1 MKREDIKKFFPD
13 ATEEQLKGLLDI
25 NTADIGKAK
34 GELEAVKADLE
45 KANGTL
51 KEYETTI
58 ADMKKS
64 AEGNEDFK
72 KKFEELEQRIAD
84 EKAEAEKK
92 AKEEAEEAEYSNR
105 FKTVVGEQKWRD
117 ALTEKAVYAEFK
129 TALQDETN
137 KGKGDKDIL
146 AALTQDKEYF
156 AKDPARVPA
165 FSRGTG
171 FAGGE
176 VDDAAERQWA
186 YPPRRTKENRK
197 ENETWRTALHFSKN
211 TLTCWTRSIR
221 MRPLPLRWTAI

>member
-1 MKREDIKKFFPD
+1 MKREDIKKIFPD

-51 KEYETTI
+51 REYETTI

-72 KKFEELEQRIAD
+72 KKFEDLEQRIAD
-84 EKAEAEKK
+84 EKAEAERK

-129 TALQDETN
+129 TALQDEAN

-176 VDDAAERQWA
+176 VDDAAVRA
-186 YPPRRTKENRK
+186 AMGLSPKK
-197 ENETWRTALHFSKN
+197 D
-211 TLTCWTRSIR
+211 
-221 MRPLPLRWTAI
+221 

>member
-1 MKREDIKKFFPD
+1 MKREDIKKIFPD

-34 GELEAVKADLE
+34 GELETVKANLE

-72 KKFEELEQRIAD
+72 KKFEDLEQRIAD

-129 TALQDETN
+129 TALQDEAN

-176 VDDAAERQWA
+176 VDDAAVRA
-186 YPPRRTKENRK
+186 AMGLSPKK
-197 ENETWRTALHFSKN
+197 D
-211 TLTCWTRSIR
+211 
-221 MRPLPLRWTAI
+221 

>member
-1 MKREDIKKFFPD
+1 MKREDIKKIFPD

-34 GELEAVKADLE
+34 GELETVRADLE

-58 ADMKKS
+58 ADLKKS

-84 EKAEAEKK
+84 EKAAAERK

-117 ALTEKAVYAEFK
+117 ELTEKAVYAEFK
-129 TALQDETN
+129 TALQDEAN

-165 FSRGTG
+165 FSRWTG
-171 FAGGE
+171 FAGGAA
-176 VDDAAERQWA
+176 DDAAVRA
-186 YPPRRTKENRK
+186 AMGLSPKKE
-197 ENETWRTALHFSKN
+197 
-211 TLTCWTRSIR
+211 
-221 MRPLPLRWTAI
+221 

>member
-1 MKREDIKKFFPD
+1 MKREDIKKIFPD

-51 KEYETTI
+51 REYETTI

-92 AKEEAEEAEYSNR
+92 AKAEAEEAEYSNR

-129 TALQDETN
+129 TALQDEAN

-146 AALTQDKEYF
+146 ETLT
-156 AKDPARVPA
+156 KDRNYWENPNQPANMA
-165 FSRGTG
+165 GMGTNG
-171 FAGGE
+171 KTNGANPFNFHFAGVRAKE
-176 VDDAAERQWA
+176 
-186 YPPRRTKENRK
+186 TK
-197 ENETWRTALHFSKN
+197 
-211 TLTCWTRSIR
+211 
-221 MRPLPLRWTAI
+221 

>member
-1 MKREDIKKFFPD
+1 MKREDIKKIFPD

-34 GELEAVKADLE
+34 GDLETVRADLE

-72 KKFEELEQRIAD
+72 KKFEDLEQRIAD

-129 TALQDETN
+129 TALQDEAN

-176 VDDAAERQWA
+176 VDDAAVRA
-186 YPPRRTKENRK
+186 AMGLSPKK
-197 ENETWRTALHFSKN
+197 D
-211 TLTCWTRSIR
+211 
-221 MRPLPLRWTAI
+221 

>member
-45 KANGTL
+45 KTNGTL
-51 KEYETTI
+51 REYETTI

-92 AKEEAEEAEYSNR
+92 AKEEAEEAEYANR

-117 ALTEKAVYAEFK
+117 ELTEKAVYAEFK
-129 TALQDETN
+129 TALQDEAN

-171 FAGGE
+171 FAGGGA
-176 VDDAAERQWA
+176 DDAAVRA
-186 YPPRRTKENRK
+186 AMGLSPKKE
-197 ENETWRTALHFSKN
+197 
-211 TLTCWTRSIR
+211 
-221 MRPLPLRWTAI
+221 

>member
-1 MKREDIKKFFPD
+1 MKREDIKKIFPD

-72 KKFEELEQRIAD
+72 KKFEDLEQRIAD
-84 EKAEAEKK
+84 EKAEAERK

-129 TALQDETN
+129 TALQDEAN

-176 VDDAAERQWA
+176 VDDAAVRA
-186 YPPRRTKENRK
+186 AMGLSPKKE
-197 ENETWRTALHFSKN
+197 
-211 TLTCWTRSIR
+211 
-221 MRPLPLRWTAI
+221 

>member
-1 MKREDIKKFFPD
+1 MKREDIKKIFPD

-34 GELEAVKADLE
+34 GEFEAVKTDLE

-58 ADMKKS
+58 ADLKKS

-72 KKFEELEQRIAD
+72 KKFEDLEQRIAD
-84 EKAEAEKK
+84 EKTEAEKK

-129 TALQDETN
+129 TALQDEAN

-176 VDDAAERQWA
+176 VDDAAVRA
-186 YPPRRTKENRK
+186 AMGLSPKK
-197 ENETWRTALHFSKN
+197 D
-211 TLTCWTRSIR
+211 
-221 MRPLPLRWTAI
+221 

>member
-1 MKREDIKKFFPD
+1 MKREDIKKIFPD

-34 GELEAVKADLE
+34 GGLEAVKVDLE

-129 TALQDETN
+129 TALQDEAN

-176 VDDAAERQWA
+176 VDDAAVRA
-186 YPPRRTKENRK
+186 AMGLSPKK
-197 ENETWRTALHFSKN
+197 D
-211 TLTCWTRSIR
+211 
-221 MRPLPLRWTAI
+221 

>member
-1 MKREDIKKFFPD
+1 MKREDIKKIFPD

-51 KEYETTI
+51 REYETTI
-58 ADMKKS
+58 ADLKKS

-117 ALTEKAVYAEFK
+117 ELTEKAVYAEFK
-129 TALQDETN
+129 TALQDEAN

-146 AALTQDKEYF
+146 AALTQDREYF

-176 VDDAAERQWA
+176 VDDAAVRA
-186 YPPRRTKENRK
+186 AMGLSPKK
-197 ENETWRTALHFSKN
+197 D
-211 TLTCWTRSIR
+211 
-221 MRPLPLRWTAI
+221 

>member
-34 GELEAVKADLE
+34 GELEAVKTDLE

-176 VDDAAERQWA
+176 VDDAAVRA
-186 YPPRRTKENRK
+186 AMGLSPKK
-197 ENETWRTALHFSKN
+197 D
-211 TLTCWTRSIR
+211 
-221 MRPLPLRWTAI
+221 

>member
-13 ATEEQLKGLLDI
+13 ATEERLKGLLDI
-25 NTADIGKAK
+25 NTTDIGKAK
-34 GELEAVKADLE
+34 GELETVRADLE

-72 KKFEELEQRIAD
+72 KKFEDLEQRIAD
-84 EKAEAEKK
+84 EKAEAERKE
-92 AKEEAEEAEYSNR
+92 KEEAAEAEYSNR

-129 TALQDETN
+129 TALQDEAN

-146 AALTQDKEYF
+146 ETLT
-156 AKDPARVPA
+156 KDRNYWENPNQPASMA
-165 FSRGTG
+165 GMGTNVNTNG
-171 FAGGE
+171 ANPFNFHFAGVRAKE
-176 VDDAAERQWA
+176 
-186 YPPRRTKENRK
+186 TK
-197 ENETWRTALHFSKN
+197 
-211 TLTCWTRSIR
+211 
-221 MRPLPLRWTAI
+221 

>member
-25 NTADIGKAK
+25 NTADSGKAK

-51 KEYETTI
+51 REYETTI

-117 ALTEKAVYAEFK
+117 ELTEKAVYAEFK
-129 TALQDETN
+129 TALQDEAN

-176 VDDAAERQWA
+176 VDDAAVRA
-186 YPPRRTKENRK
+186 AMGLSPKK
-197 ENETWRTALHFSKN
+197 D
-211 TLTCWTRSIR
+211 
-221 MRPLPLRWTAI
+221 

>member
-1 MKREDIKKFFPD
+1 MKREDIKKIFPD

-51 KEYETTI
+51 REYETTI

-92 AKEEAEEAEYSNR
+92 AKAEAEEAEYSNR

-117 ALTEKAVYAEFK
+117 ELTEKAVYAEFK
-129 TALQDETN
+129 TALQDEAN

-176 VDDAAERQWA
+176 VDDAAVRA
-186 YPPRRTKENRK
+186 AMGLSPKK
-197 ENETWRTALHFSKN
+197 D
-211 TLTCWTRSIR
+211 
-221 MRPLPLRWTAI
+221 

>member
-1 MKREDIKKFFPD
+1 MKREDIKKIFPD

-72 KKFEELEQRIAD
+72 KKFEDLEQRIAD

-171 FAGGE
+171 FAGGG
-176 VDDAAERQWA
+176 VDDAAVRA
-186 YPPRRTKENRK
+186 AMGLSPKK
-197 ENETWRTALHFSKN
+197 D
-211 TLTCWTRSIR
+211 
-221 MRPLPLRWTAI
+221 

>member
-1 MKREDIKKFFPD
+1 MKREDIKKIFPD

-84 EKAEAEKK
+84 EKAEAERK

-176 VDDAAERQWA
+176 VDDAAVRA
-186 YPPRRTKENRK
+186 AMGLSPKK
-197 ENETWRTALHFSKN
+197 D
-211 TLTCWTRSIR
+211 
-221 MRPLPLRWTAI
+221 

>member
-1 MKREDIKKFFPD
+1 MKREDIKKIFPD

-25 NTADIGKAK
+25 NTADIGRAK
-34 GELEAVKADLE
+34 GELETVKADLE

-51 KEYETTI
+51 REYETTI
-58 ADMKKS
+58 ADLKKS
-64 AEGNEDFK
+64 AECNEDFK

-92 AKEEAEEAEYSNR
+92 AKAEAEEEEAEYSSR

-129 TALQDETN
+129 TALQDEAN

-176 VDDAAERQWA
+176 VDDAAVRA
-186 YPPRRTKENRK
+186 AMGLSPKK
-197 ENETWRTALHFSKN
+197 D
-211 TLTCWTRSIR
+211 
-221 MRPLPLRWTAI
+221 

>member
-51 KEYETTI
+51 REYETTI

-72 KKFEELEQRIAD
+72 KKFEDLEQRIAD
-84 EKAEAEKK
+84 EKAAAEKK
-92 AKEEAEEAEYSNR
+92 AKEEEEEAEYSNR

-129 TALQDETN
+129 TALQDEAN

-156 AKDPARVPA
+156 AKVPARLPSPEGQA
-165 FSRGTG
+165 LQ
-171 FAGGE
+171 
-176 VDDAAERQWA
+176 AARWMMRQSERQWA
-186 YPPRRTKENRK
+186 YPRRRTKENRK

-221 MRPLPLRWTAI
+221 MRPLPLHWTAI

>member
-25 NTADIGKAK
+25 NTADIGRAK
-34 GELEAVKADLE
+34 GELETVKADLE

-58 ADMKKS
+58 ADLKKS

-92 AKEEAEEAEYSNR
+92 AKAEAEEAEYSNR

-117 ALTEKAVYAEFK
+117 ELTEKAVYAEFK
-129 TALQDETN
+129 TALQDEAN

-146 AALTQDKEYF
+146 ETLT
-156 AKDPARVPA
+156 KDRNYWENPNQPANMA
-165 FSRGTG
+165 GMGTNVNTNG
-171 FAGGE
+171 ANPFNFHFAGVRAKE
-176 VDDAAERQWA
+176 
-186 YPPRRTKENRK
+186 TK
-197 ENETWRTALHFSKN
+197 
-211 TLTCWTRSIR
+211 
-221 MRPLPLRWTAI
+221 

>member
-1 MKREDIKKFFPD
+1 MKREDIKKIFPD

-25 NTADIGKAK
+25 NTADIGRAK
-34 GELEAVKADLE
+34 GDLETVKADLE

-58 ADMKKS
+58 ADLKKS

-72 KKFEELEQRIAD
+72 KKFEDLEQRIAD
-84 EKAEAEKK
+84 EKAEAERK
-92 AKEEAEEAEYSNR
+92 AKEEAEEAEYSSR

-117 ALTEKAVYAEFK
+117 ELTEKAVYAEFK
-129 TALQDETN
+129 TALQDEAN

-176 VDDAAERQWA
+176 VDDAAVRA
-186 YPPRRTKENRK
+186 AMGLSPKK
-197 ENETWRTALHFSKN
+197 D
-211 TLTCWTRSIR
+211 
-221 MRPLPLRWTAI
+221 

>member
-1 MKREDIKKFFPD
+1 MKREDIKKIFPD

-25 NTADIGKAK
+25 NTADIGRAK
-34 GELEAVKADLE
+34 GELETVKADLE

-58 ADMKKS
+58 ADLKKS

-92 AKEEAEEAEYSNR
+92 AKAEAEEAEYSNR

-117 ALTEKAVYAEFK
+117 ELTEKAVYAEFK
-129 TALQDETN
+129 TALQDEAN

-146 AALTQDKEYF
+146 ETLT
-156 AKDPARVPA
+156 KDRNYWENPNQPANMA
-165 FSRGTG
+165 GMGTNVNTNSANPFNFH
-171 FAGGE
+171 FAGVRAKE
-176 VDDAAERQWA
+176 
-186 YPPRRTKENRK
+186 TK
-197 ENETWRTALHFSKN
+197 
-211 TLTCWTRSIR
+211 
-221 MRPLPLRWTAI
+221 

>member
-1 MKREDIKKFFPD
+1 MKREDIKKIFPD

-34 GELEAVKADLE
+34 GELETVRADLE

-84 EKAEAEKK
+84 EKAAAEKK
-92 AKEEAEEAEYSNR
+92 AKAEAEEAEYSNR

-117 ALTEKAVYAEFK
+117 ELTEKAVYAEFK
-129 TALQDETN
+129 TALQDEAN

-171 FAGGE
+171 FAGGG
-176 VDDAAERQWA
+176 VDDAAVRA
-186 YPPRRTKENRK
+186 AMGLSPKK
-197 ENETWRTALHFSKN
+197 D
-211 TLTCWTRSIR
+211 
-221 MRPLPLRWTAI
+221 

>member
-1 MKREDIKKFFPD
+1 MKREDIKKIFPD

-34 GELEAVKADLE
+34 GELETVKADLE

-58 ADMKKS
+58 ADLKKS

-129 TALQDETN
+129 TALQDEAN

-156 AKDPARVPA
+156 AKDPARVPV

-176 VDDAAERQWA
+176 VDDAAVRA
-186 YPPRRTKENRK
+186 AMGLSLKK
-197 ENETWRTALHFSKN
+197 D
-211 TLTCWTRSIR
+211 
-221 MRPLPLRWTAI
+221 

>member
-1 MKREDIKKFFPD
+1 MKREDIKKIFPD

-25 NTADIGKAK
+25 NTADIGRAK
-34 GELEAVKADLE
+34 GELETVKADLE

-51 KEYETTI
+51 REYETTI
-58 ADMKKS
+58 ADLKKS
-64 AEGNEDFK
+64 AECNEDFK

-92 AKEEAEEAEYSNR
+92 AKAEAEEAEYSNR

-117 ALTEKAVYAEFK
+117 ELTEKAVYAEFK
-129 TALQDETN
+129 TALQDEAN

-176 VDDAAERQWA
+176 VDDAAVRA
-186 YPPRRTKENRK
+186 AMGLSPKK
-197 ENETWRTALHFSKN
+197 D
-211 TLTCWTRSIR
+211 
-221 MRPLPLRWTAI
+221 

>member
-1 MKREDIKKFFPD
+1 MKREDIKKIFPD

-25 NTADIGKAK
+25 NTADIGRAK
-34 GELEAVKADLE
+34 GELETVKADLE

-51 KEYETTI
+51 REYETTI

-72 KKFEELEQRIAD
+72 KKFEDLEQRIAD
-84 EKAEAEKK
+84 EKAEAERK

-176 VDDAAERQWA
+176 VDDAAVRA
-186 YPPRRTKENRK
+186 AMGLSPKK
-197 ENETWRTALHFSKN
+197 D
-211 TLTCWTRSIR
+211 
-221 MRPLPLRWTAI
+221 

>member
-25 NTADIGKAK
+25 NTADIGRAK
-34 GELEAVKADLE
+34 GELETVKADLE

-58 ADMKKS
+58 ADLKKS

-176 VDDAAERQWA
+176 VDDAAVRA
-186 YPPRRTKENRK
+186 AMGLSPKK
-197 ENETWRTALHFSKN
+197 D
-211 TLTCWTRSIR
+211 
-221 MRPLPLRWTAI
+221 

>member
-25 NTADIGKAK
+25 NTADIGRVK
-34 GELEAVKADLE
+34 GELETVKADLE

-51 KEYETTI
+51 REYETTI

-117 ALTEKAVYAEFK
+117 ELTEKAVYAEFK
-129 TALQDETN
+129 TALQDEAN

-176 VDDAAERQWA
+176 VDNAAVRA
-186 YPPRRTKENRK
+186 AMGLSPKK
-197 ENETWRTALHFSKN
+197 D
-211 TLTCWTRSIR
+211 
-221 MRPLPLRWTAI
+221 

>member
-1 MKREDIKKFFPD
+1 MKREDIKKIFPD

-58 ADMKKS
+58 ADLKKS
-64 AEGNEDFK
+64 AECNEDFK

-84 EKAEAEKK
+84 EKAEAER
-92 AKEEAEEAEYSNR
+92 KEKEAAAEAEYSNR

-129 TALQDETN
+129 TALQDEAN

-146 AALTQDKEYF
+146 TALTQDKEYF

-171 FAGGE
+171 FVGGGA
-176 VDDAAERQWA
+176 DDAAVRA
-186 YPPRRTKENRK
+186 AMGLSPKKE
-197 ENETWRTALHFSKN
+197 
-211 TLTCWTRSIR
+211 
-221 MRPLPLRWTAI
+221 

>member
-1 MKREDIKKFFPD
+1 MKREDIKKIFPD

-34 GELEAVKADLE
+34 GELETVKADLE

-58 ADMKKS
+58 ADLKKS
-64 AEGNEDFK
+64 AECNEDFK
-72 KKFEELEQRIAD
+72 KKFEDLEQRIAD

-105 FKTVVGEQKWRD
+105 FKTEVGEQKWRD
-117 ALTEKAVYAEFK
+117 ELTEKAVYAEFK
-129 TALQDETN
+129 TALQDEAN

-176 VDDAAERQWA
+176 VDDAAVRA
-186 YPPRRTKENRK
+186 AMGLSPKK
-197 ENETWRTALHFSKN
+197 D
-211 TLTCWTRSIR
+211 
-221 MRPLPLRWTAI
+221 

>member
-1 MKREDIKKFFPD
+1 MKREDIKKIFPD

-34 GELEAVKADLE
+34 GEFEAVKTELE

-129 TALQDETN
+129 TALQDEAN

-176 VDDAAERQWA
+176 VDDAAVRA
-186 YPPRRTKENRK
+186 AMGLSPKK
-197 ENETWRTALHFSKN
+197 D
-211 TLTCWTRSIR
+211 
-221 MRPLPLRWTAI
+221 

>member
-25 NTADIGKAK
+25 NTADIGRAK
-34 GELEAVKADLE
+34 GELETVKAELE

-72 KKFEELEQRIAD
+72 KKFEDLEQRIAD
-84 EKAEAEKK
+84 EKAEAER
-92 AKEEAEEAEYSNR
+92 KEKEAAAEAEYSNR

-117 ALTEKAVYAEFK
+117 ELTEKAVYAEFK
-129 TALQDETN
+129 TALQDEAN

-171 FAGGE
+171 FAGGAA
-176 VDDAAERQWA
+176 DDAAVRA
-186 YPPRRTKENRK
+186 AMGLSPKK
-197 ENETWRTALHFSKN
+197 D
-211 TLTCWTRSIR
+211 
-221 MRPLPLRWTAI
+221 

>member
-34 GELEAVKADLE
+34 GELETVRADLE

-51 KEYETTI
+51 NEYETTI
-58 ADMKKS
+58 ADLKKS

-72 KKFEELEQRIAD
+72 KKFENLEQRIAD

-129 TALQDETN
+129 TALQDEAN

-146 AALTQDKEYF
+146 AALTQDREYF

-176 VDDAAERQWA
+176 VDDAAVRA
-186 YPPRRTKENRK
+186 AMGLSPKK
-197 ENETWRTALHFSKN
+197 D
-211 TLTCWTRSIR
+211 
-221 MRPLPLRWTAI
+221 

>member
-1 MKREDIKKFFPD
+1 MKREDIKKIFPD

-25 NTADIGKAK
+25 NTADIGRAK
-34 GELEAVKADLE
+34 GELETVKADLE

-51 KEYETTI
+51 REYETTI

-72 KKFEELEQRIAD
+72 KKFEDLEQRISD

-92 AKEEAEEAEYSNR
+92 AKAEAEEAEYSNR

-117 ALTEKAVYAEFK
+117 ELTEKAVYAEFK
-129 TALQDETN
+129 TALQDEAN

-176 VDDAAERQWA
+176 VDDAAVRA
-186 YPPRRTKENRK
+186 AMGLSLKK
-197 ENETWRTALHFSKN
+197 D
-211 TLTCWTRSIR
+211 
-221 MRPLPLRWTAI
+221 

>member
-1 MKREDIKKFFPD
+1 MKREDIKKFFSD

-25 NTADIGKAK
+25 NTADIGRAK
-34 GELEAVKADLE
+34 GELETVRADLE

-58 ADMKKS
+58 ADLKKS

-72 KKFEELEQRIAD
+72 KKFEDLEQRIAD
-84 EKAEAEKK
+84 EKAEAER
-92 AKEEAEEAEYSNR
+92 KEKEAAAEAEYSDR

-117 ALTEKAVYAEFK
+117 ELTEKAVYAEFK
-129 TALQDETN
+129 TALQDEAN

-176 VDDAAERQWA
+176 VDDAAVRA
-186 YPPRRTKENRK
+186 AMGLSPKK
-197 ENETWRTALHFSKN
+197 D
-211 TLTCWTRSIR
+211 
-221 MRPLPLRWTAI
+221 

>member
-34 GELEAVKADLE
+34 GEFEAVKTDLE

-58 ADMKKS
+58 ADLKKS

-72 KKFEELEQRIAD
+72 KKFEDLEQRIAD

-176 VDDAAERQWA
+176 VDNAAVRA
-186 YPPRRTKENRK
+186 AMGLSPKK
-197 ENETWRTALHFSKN
+197 D
-211 TLTCWTRSIR
+211 
-221 MRPLPLRWTAI
+221 

>member
-34 GELEAVKADLE
+34 GEFEAVKTDLE

-58 ADMKKS
+58 ADLKKS

-72 KKFEELEQRIAD
+72 KKFEDLEQRIAD

-129 TALQDETN
+129 TALQDEAN

-176 VDDAAERQWA
+176 VDDAAVRA
-186 YPPRRTKENRK
+186 AMGLSPKK
-197 ENETWRTALHFSKN
+197 D
-211 TLTCWTRSIR
+211 
-221 MRPLPLRWTAI
+221 

>member
-1 MKREDIKKFFPD
+1 MKREDIKKIFPD

-34 GELEAVKADLE
+34 GEFEAVKTDLE

-58 ADMKKS
+58 ADLKKS

-72 KKFEELEQRIAD
+72 KKFEDLEQRIAD
-84 EKAEAEKK
+84 EKTEAEKK

-129 TALQDETN
+129 TALKDEAN

-156 AKDPARVPA
+156 AKDPAKIPA

-176 VDDAAERQWA
+176 VDDAAVRA
-186 YPPRRTKENRK
+186 AMGLSPKK
-197 ENETWRTALHFSKN
+197 D
-211 TLTCWTRSIR
+211 
-221 MRPLPLRWTAI
+221 

>member
-1 MKREDIKKFFPD
+1 MKREDIKKIFPD

-25 NTADIGKAK
+25 NTADIGRAK
-34 GELEAVKADLE
+34 GDLETVKADLE

-51 KEYETTI
+51 REYETTI
-58 ADMKKS
+58 ADLKKS

-72 KKFEELEQRIAD
+72 KKFEDLEQRIAD

-92 AKEEAEEAEYSNR
+92 AKEEAEEAEYSSR

-129 TALQDETN
+129 TALQDEAN

-171 FAGGE
+171 FAGGGN
-176 VDDAAERQWA
+176 VDDAAVRA
-186 YPPRRTKENRK
+186 AMGLSPKK
-197 ENETWRTALHFSKN
+197 D
-211 TLTCWTRSIR
+211 
-221 MRPLPLRWTAI
+221 